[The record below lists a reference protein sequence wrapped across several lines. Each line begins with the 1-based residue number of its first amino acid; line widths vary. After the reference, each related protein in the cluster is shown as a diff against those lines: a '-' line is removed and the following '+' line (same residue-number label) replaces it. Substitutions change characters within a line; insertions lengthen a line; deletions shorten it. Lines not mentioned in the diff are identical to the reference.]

1 LKEQEMAQMIRNMRG
16 SFRKRSFFKER
27 DNFSVCKRQDNQA
40 NDENKIKRES
50 DKKRIINNQL
60 QNHV

>member
-16 SFRKRSFFKER
+16 SFKKVFFKER